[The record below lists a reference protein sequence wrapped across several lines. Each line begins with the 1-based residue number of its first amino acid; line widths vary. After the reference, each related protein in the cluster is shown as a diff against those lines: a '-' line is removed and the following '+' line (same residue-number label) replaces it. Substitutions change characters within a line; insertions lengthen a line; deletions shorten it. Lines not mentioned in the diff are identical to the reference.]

1 MICIQYNISYKYI
14 SVFVYMW
21 YICTYIQL
29 YISMCKV
36 LRSHVNMYIRTSHSY
51 TSSWK
56 LQWTTALTLKMG
68 TSKSSFHK
76 NHCSK
81 KTHADFEKRTSTS
94 CSVHSVPRSA
104 TKKEPS
110 QANGLLAPHH
120 PICSYRL
127 AEANYNVPPAAQ
139 KLSGDFPQSWATEQ
153 HKIHHPMSHL
163 LCWRYPPCFETM
175 HFLTMKNLT
184 AR

>member
-1 MICIQYNISYKYI
+1 
-14 SVFVYMW
+14 MW

-104 TKKEPS
+104 TKKNHPK
-110 QANGLLAPHH
+110 QMAFWPLITLYVHTGLL
-120 PICSYRL
+120 R
-127 AEANYNVPPAAQ
+127 Q
-139 KLSGDFPQSWATEQ
+139 TT
-153 HKIHHPMSHL
+153 MSHL
-163 LCWRYPPCFETM
+163 QPKSSQGTSRRAGQLSNIKFITRCHIYCAEGTLHALKQCISSLWKILRHVSSTKWAM
-175 HFLTMKNLT
+175 HLF
-184 AR
+184 